1 MSQIYSIKN
10 LLNIKDKNITFTENG
25 ISMENFKGVYSKII
39 HAKLSYSPNQCPHC
53 HGKNIIK
60 WGSKTSNI
68 RLLKILE
75 YNSILRLQKQRFRCK
90 DCGKTFS
97 AETDIVDKNC
107 CISNDVKLA
116 ITLKLQKNISEKD
129 IASDFNVSPNTVNR
143 IINSFFKEHLPNKNY
158 LPQALCFDEFK
169 ATNDCE
175 GAMAFIFCNA
185 DNGNITDILPNRRLS
200 YLKEYFSSFSLEAR
214 KKVKHIV
221 IDIYKPY
228 MTLVNDLFPNAKIS
242 LDRFHLVQ
250 LINRS
255 FNKTRI
261 KIMNQCKNKDDR
273 YYNKLKKFWSL
284 LLKNCLD
291 LKTERINRGRMFDY
305 ALLSEEEMVDI
316 ILSKNNELK
325 IAYEIYQELLIAIQ
339 DRKFNNFKAI
349 IEKYYSVSN
358 EIMKTSLKTFK
369 KHLEYIENSLTYDYN
384 NGLIEGIN
392 RKIKTI
398 KRTAY
403 GYKSFY
409 HFRAK
414 ILISNNLLATK

>member
-10 LLNIKDKNITFTENG
+10 LLNIKDKNITFTEKG

-39 HAKLSYSPNQCPHC
+39 HAKLSYSPNQSPHC
-53 HGKNIIK
+53 HGKDIIK

-169 ATNDCE
+169 AINDCE

-185 DNGNITDILPNRRLS
+185 NNGDITDILPNRRLS
-200 YLKEYFSSFSLEAR
+200 YLKEYFSSFSLEAH

-228 MTLVNDLFPNAKIS
+228 MTLIDDLFPNAKIS

-261 KIMNQCKNKDDR
+261 KIMNQCKNKDER

-305 ALLSEEEMVDI
+305 ALLSEEEIVDI
-316 ILSKNNELK
+316 ILYKNNELK

-349 IEKYYSVSN
+349 IEKYYYVSN

-369 KHLEYIENSLTYDYN
+369 KYLEYIENSLTYDYN
-384 NGLIEGIN
+384 NGLIE
-392 RKIKTI
+392 K
-398 KRTAY
+398 
-403 GYKSFY
+403 
-409 HFRAK
+409 
-414 ILISNNLLATK
+414 

>member
-1 MSQIYSIKN
+1 
-10 LLNIKDKNITFTENG
+10 
-25 ISMENFKGVYSKII
+25 MENFKGVYSKII

-53 HGKNIIK
+53 HGKDIIK

-305 ALLSEEEMVDI
+305 ALLSEEEIVDI

-349 IEKYYSVSN
+349 IEKYYYVSN

-369 KHLEYIENSLTYDYN
+369 KYLEYIENSLTYDYN

>member
-10 LLNIKDKNITFTENG
+10 LLNIKDKNITFTEKG

-228 MTLVNDLFPNAKIS
+228 MTLINDLFPNAKIS

-305 ALLSEEEMVDI
+305 ALLSEEEIVDI
-316 ILSKNNELK
+316 ILSKNSELK

>member
-10 LLNIKDKNITFTENG
+10 LLNIKDKNITFTKKG

-53 HGKNIIK
+53 HGKDIIK

-185 DNGNITDILPNRRLS
+185 DNGNIADILPNRRLS

-228 MTLVNDLFPNAKIS
+228 MTLINDLFPNAKIS

-261 KIMNQCKNKDDR
+261 KIMNQCKNKDNR

-305 ALLSEEEMVDI
+305 ALLSEEEIVDI

-349 IEKYYSVSN
+349 IEKYYYVSN

-369 KHLEYIENSLTYDYN
+369 KYLEYIENSLTYDYN